1 MSLKMSWDNHLTYYH
16 HDVLFGLVTNND
28 GCNVSQAFSSH
39 AMVKGMH
46 SLLQQIFSQSSL
58 LSAWNEISSQP
69 RRDGKWLK
77 EMEDF
82 QVSAPKRI
90 LEIHTAFLSGNWH
103 PSPVRVSRI
112 PKEGG
117 GSRMLGIPPIGD
129 RVVERSTLQAVDS
142 IVDAHL
148 LPWSFAY
155 RRGLGVNDA
164 INALI
169 ESRDDGATMVLRCDI
184 HDCFATIPHGGLL
197 REISSIFPDLEMQ
210 DYFKMFIKRGVARGP
225 MNKPTMSRRGI
236 HQGSPLSPMFANL
249 FLNALD
255 SALVHQ
261 GFPIIRY
268 SDDIAV
274 PVHSKSQAKDSLQ
287 LIEDFL
293 AINKMKLSQKKI
305 SIDSFE
311 DGVRFLG
318 QSINSRSLVDN
329 SAHPKRVSLYISEQ
343 GSLLRSKG
351 NRIRVE
357 LPDKSTFSIG
367 YERLNNVI
375 IFGRVGMT
383 TPVMQQLVRQ
393 GIDLTLLSQTG
404 GYFGRL
410 EGLNSGNP
418 FLRAAQ
424 YQRARSP
431 QKRLAISKII
441 VEAKIS
447 NQRVLAM
454 KYLRRYELHNAPSI
468 IRLQSLRKR
477 IHDAENLQSLMG
489 FEGISARDYF
499 QTLRVLVGPEWN
511 FEARRRRPPPDPV
524 NSMLSFGYS
533 LLTQEVISAV
543 TSAGLDPYMGYL
555 HHPRIGRPSL
565 ALDLVEEFRAPI
577 VDSLV
582 MKLILTKAI
591 TPGDFSLTENEPI
604 TCLLLPESRKK
615 FIAAYERRMLTM
627 FTHVPSGR
635 KVTWRQALGI
645 QSRQFAQ
652 SLLKHDDEYTPVVW
666 K

>member
-1 MSLKMSWDNHLTYYH
+1 MMYP
-16 HDVLFGLVTNND
+16 
-28 GCNVSQAFSSH
+28 
-39 AMVKGMH
+39 MH
-46 SLLQQIFSQSSL
+46 TLLQQITSQSSL
-58 LSAWNEISSQP
+58 LSAWNEISTQIL
-69 RRDGKWLK
+69 REGKRTK
-77 EMEDF
+77 EFEDF
-82 QVSAPKRI
+82 QSSAPKKI
-90 LEIHTAFLSGNWH
+90 LEIHNAFRLGTWSPG
-103 PSPVRVSRI
+103 PVRPLRI
-112 PKEGG
+112 PKEAG
-117 GSRMLGIPPIGD
+117 GSRILGIPPLCD
-129 RVVERSTLQAVDS
+129 RIVERSTLQAVDP

-169 ESRDDGATMVLRCDI
+169 ESRDDGLTMVLRCDI
-184 HDCFATIPHGGLL
+184 HDCFPTIPHDGLL
-197 REISSIFPDLEMQ
+197 REISSIFPEIEIQNFL
-210 DYFKMFIKRGVARGP
+210 KMFIKRGISRGP
-225 MNKPTMSRRGI
+225 KTKPTKPTRGI
-236 HQGSPLSPMFANL
+236 HQGSPLSPIFANL
-249 FLNALD
+249 FLNSLD
-255 SALVHQ
+255 IALVNQ

-268 SDDIAV
+268 SDDIAI
-274 PVHSKSQAKDSLQ
+274 PVHSMPRARDALQ
-287 LIEDFL
+287 LVEDFL
-293 AINKMKLSQKKI
+293 AINKMKLSREKV

-311 DGVRFLG
+311 DGVNFLG
-318 QSINSRSLVDN
+318 QLVSSRTLIDN
-329 SAHPKRVSLYISEQ
+329 SSHPKKVSLYISEQ

-351 NRIRVE
+351 ERIRVD

-367 YERLNNVI
+367 YERINNVV

-431 QKRLAISKII
+431 QIRLSISKVII
-441 VEAKIS
+441 EAKIS

-454 KYLRRYELHNAPSI
+454 KYLRRYELHNSPSVP
-468 IRLQSLRKR
+468 RLQTLRKK
-477 IHDAENLQSLMG
+477 IQDAENIQVLMG

-499 QTLRVLVGPEWN
+499 QTLRAIIGPEWG
-511 FEARRRRPPPDPV
+511 FEARRRRPPPDPM

-533 LLTQEVISAV
+533 LLTQEIISAV
-543 TSAGLDPYMGYL
+543 TTAGLDPYMGYL

-577 VDSLV
+577 IDSLV
-582 MKLILTKAI
+582 MKLILTKAF
-591 TPGDFSLTENEPI
+591 TPADFSMTEQDPVA
-604 TCLLLPESRKK
+604 CFLLPESRKK
-615 FIAAYERRMLTM
+615 FIGAYERRMLTM
-627 FTHVPSGR
+627 FTHIPSGR
-635 KVTWRQALGI
+635 RVSWRQSLGL
-645 QSRQFAQ
+645 QSKQFAQ
-652 SLLKHDDEYTPVVW
+652 SLLKPDDPYRPVVW